1 MSGNDDYDDYDVGS
15 PNVARR
21 QIDAA
26 ITASDDDEIARV
38 MRISREEYHS
48 TSHETELDQIA
59 EAMRLSIEDEMRKHD
74 SEEQLLKDAIERSM
88 EQVRSA
94 DAEVESQIQA
104 AIKESLLEICKS
116 PAIVSKA
123 TDSHQQPK
131 SSKYQTELEKDK
143 MRAARLRALEGRSSS
158 KSS

>member
-1 MSGNDDYDDYDVGS
+1 MSGNDDFD
-15 PNVARR
+15 VARR

-26 ITASDDDEIARV
+26 MTASDDDEIGRV

-48 TSHETELDQIA
+48 TSHETELEQIA

-94 DAEVESQIQA
+94 DAEAESQIQA

-123 TDSHQQPK
+123 TDSHQQPNSLK
-131 SSKYQTELEKDK
+131 SQTDLEKDK

>member
-1 MSGNDDYDDYDVGS
+1 MSGNDDFD
-15 PNVARR
+15 VARR

-26 ITASDDDEIARV
+26 MTASDDDEIGRV

-48 TSHETELDQIA
+48 TSHETELEQIA

-94 DAEVESQIQA
+94 DAEAESQIQA

-143 MRAARLRALEGRSSS
+143 MRAARLRALEGGSSS
-158 KSS
+158 KSK

>member
-1 MSGNDDYDDYDVGS
+1 MSGNDDFD
-15 PNVARR
+15 VARR

-26 ITASDDDEIARV
+26 MTASDDDEIGRV

-48 TSHETELDQIA
+48 TSHETELEQIA

>member
-1 MSGNDDYDDYDVGS
+1 MSGNDDFD
-15 PNVARR
+15 VARR

-26 ITASDDDEIARV
+26 MTASDDDEIGRV

-94 DAEVESQIQA
+94 DAEAESQIQA

-116 PAIVSKA
+116 PAITHPSK
-123 TDSHQQPK
+123 DSHQQPK
-131 SSKYQTELEKDK
+131 SSKSQNELEKDK

-158 KSS
+158 KTS

>member
-1 MSGNDDYDDYDVGS
+1 MSGNDDFD
-15 PNVARR
+15 VARR

-26 ITASDDDEIARV
+26 MTASDDDEIGRV

-48 TSHETELDQIA
+48 TSHETELEQIA

-94 DAEVESQIQA
+94 DAEAESQIQA